1 MWIRDAG
8 ILVYVLFFEWNSVP
22 AYREVWRLR
31 GKFRKKREHVQSTR
45 SVSPDALADWFSFT
59 PRALEAPRR
68 VSNAEKREEK
78 KNREE
83 NVDH

>member
-8 ILVYVLFFEWNSVP
+8 ILVYVLFFEWNSLP

-31 GKFRKKREHVQSTR
+31 DKFKRKREHVQSTR

-59 PRALEAPRR
+59 PRAL
-68 VSNAEKREEK
+68 SAEGSKQKTENRKQK
-78 KNREE
+78 K
-83 NVDH
+83 DWSL